1 MSEVHSK
8 GEPMTTAA
16 EYRQYAA
23 ECLETLKFTTSPEVK
38 TALLLMA
45 ERWGKLAEYVERAAT
60 IRPGSQ

>member
-1 MSEVHSK
+1 
-8 GEPMTTAA
+8 MTTAT

-45 ERWGKLAEYVERAAT
+45 ERWDRLAEYVERAAA
-60 IRPGSQ
+60 IRPGDH

>member
-1 MSEVHSK
+1 
-8 GEPMTTAA
+8 MTTAT

-60 IRPGSQ
+60 IRPGDH